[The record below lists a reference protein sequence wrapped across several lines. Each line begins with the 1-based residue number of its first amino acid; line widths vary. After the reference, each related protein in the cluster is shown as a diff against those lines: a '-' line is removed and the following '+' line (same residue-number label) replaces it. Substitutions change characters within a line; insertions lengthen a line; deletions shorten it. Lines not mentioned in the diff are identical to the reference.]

1 MAIIGV
7 HLLINTPEPED
18 VRSVL
23 ADAFGFENIDI
34 GDGWLLF
41 RLPSA
46 ELAVHPSD
54 GATNHAISFMC
65 DDIASTIAELRSRG
79 LDIKEP
85 PLEMGWGI
93 AATVEIPGGASV
105 IIYEPHHPLAIDR

>member
-1 MAIIGV
+1 VAIIGV

-23 ADAFGFENIDI
+23 ADAFGFENIDV
-34 GDGWLLF
+34 GDGGLLF

-54 GATNHAISFMC
+54 GATNHVISFMC
-65 DDIASTIAELRSRG
+65 DDIGYVDQRSVPVRR
-79 LDIKEP
+79 L
-85 PLEMGWGI
+85 L
-93 AATVEIPGGASV
+93 
-105 IIYEPHHPLAIDR
+105 